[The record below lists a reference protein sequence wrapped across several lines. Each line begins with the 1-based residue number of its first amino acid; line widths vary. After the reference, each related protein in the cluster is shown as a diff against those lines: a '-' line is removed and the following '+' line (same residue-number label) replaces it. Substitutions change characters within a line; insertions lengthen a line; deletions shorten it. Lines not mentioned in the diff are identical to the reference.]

1 MFLCLSYALMSKKI
15 LCGSHEGV
23 IFSKSLVEIR
33 LIRVLLFY
41 KVDSSMVTSG
51 LIQLLEALLE
61 QGVELL

>member
-1 MFLCLSYALMSKKI
+1 M
-15 LCGSHEGV
+15 